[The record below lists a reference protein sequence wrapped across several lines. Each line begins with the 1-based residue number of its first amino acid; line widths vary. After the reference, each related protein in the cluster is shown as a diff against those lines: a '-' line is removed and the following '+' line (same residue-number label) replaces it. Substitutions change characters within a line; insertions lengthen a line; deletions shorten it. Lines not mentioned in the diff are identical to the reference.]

1 MERLGAMLVGVL
13 GHLSSVVLTGACLL
27 KKGLYPPVGMV
38 TKRDEFSRFDLVE
51 PGDITFGGWDI
62 QWGDPAG
69 KAYRNLVETLLVND
83 RYFRMIEDDLADA
96 GEYIYPGTHLNCGKA
111 ISALADRPG
120 GEARRSARDTLDGLR
135 GNIRDF
141 RSRAGLD
148 RIVVINLGS
157 TEPPL
162 PITDAHHLSPE
173 AVLECIDE
181 DRLEFFRASTL
192 YSLAA
197 ILEGCAYVNFSPSN
211 SALLPGIVRLAE
223 EMRVPVMGNDGKTGE
238 TLVKSALSSMF
249 RSRNLEVMS
258 WEGFNILG
266 NMDGKILD
274 DPDNRQS
281 KIQSKDA
288 LLPPI
293 LGYAPHSS
301 VYIGYVPSL
310 GDQKTAWDFIHFK
323 GFLGTKMSLQFVWQ
337 GFDSILAA
345 PLVLDL
351 IRLAE
356 FAQRQGEYGLMPHL
370 ASFFK
375 APLGVCEHRL
385 HEQFHILNDYV
396 AERIKKKRYQGPIL
410 TLRRGP
416 GG

>member
-1 MERLGAMLVGVL
+1 MERIGAMLVGIL

-27 KKGLYPPVGMV
+27 KKELYPPLGMV
-38 TKRDEFSRFDLVE
+38 TKRDEFSQFDLVE
-51 PGDITFGGWDI
+51 PGEIVFGGWDI
-62 QWGDPAG
+62 QCGDPAG
-69 KAYRNLVETLLVND
+69 RAYRNLVETLLVSD
-83 RYFRMIEDDLADA
+83 RHFGMIADDLTGA
-96 GEYIYPGTHLNCGKA
+96 GTYIYPGTHVNCGKA
-111 ISALADRPG
+111 ISALAGRPG
-120 GEARRSARDTLDGLR
+120 CEVQRSARDTLDGLR

-141 RSRAGLD
+141 RTRAGLD

-162 PITDAHHLSPE
+162 PMIDAHHLSPE

-181 DRLEFFRASTL
+181 DCRELIRASSL

-197 ILEGCAYVNFSPSN
+197 ILEGCAYINFAPSN
-211 SALLPGIVRLAE
+211 SALLPGIVKLAE
-223 EMRVPVMGNDGKTGE
+223 ELRVPVMGNDGKTGE

-281 KIQSKDA
+281 KIESKDA

-293 LGYAPHSS
+293 LGYTPHSS

-310 GDQKTAWDFIHFK
+310 GDQKTAWDFIHFR
-323 GFLGTKMSLQFVWQ
+323 GFLGTGMSLQFVWQ
-337 GFDSILAA
+337 GFDSMLAA

-375 APLGVCEHRL
+375 APLGVSEHRL
-385 HEQFHILNDYV
+385 HEQFRILNDYV
-396 AERIKKKRYQGPIL
+396 AERAKKTRYQGPIL